1 MWFDFDEAQILGQL
15 FRLDHQYIVTD
26 RIEKELKSLNV
37 PMLKK
42 FGFQSRELTG
52 ELITELVKL
61 RARYTGPGIADL
73 SALVLARGYSYPLYT
88 RDSLLQEAANL
99 EGVVVR
105 ESHTL
110 LEEMI
115 DEGILKRAEAA
126 DALAVMNSRLLTTR
140 LDWKDMIKKWRKP

>member
-1 MWFDFDEAQILGQL
+1 M
-15 FRLDHQYIVTD
+15 TD

-42 FGFQSRELTG
+42 FGLQSLELTG